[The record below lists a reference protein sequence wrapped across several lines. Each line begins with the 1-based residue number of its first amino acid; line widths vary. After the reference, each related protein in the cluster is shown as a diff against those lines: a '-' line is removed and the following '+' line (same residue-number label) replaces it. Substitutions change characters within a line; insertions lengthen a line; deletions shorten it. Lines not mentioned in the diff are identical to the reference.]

1 MSCSIST
8 DIAWEN
14 FISNNYQNIDIDGEC
29 IKEKNLVIPK
39 PSKIYIST
47 QTKIAYFNQH
57 ISLYELFWKVPIIPY
72 QTRENGIIKK
82 QIKINCLTPE
92 DVVNLE
98 KIIAKTT
105 MINVDIIAQVNN
117 PHARK
122 VKFKDIR
129 KINVGLCKKELLC
142 LRKKK
147 KGAFY
152 NCFVVI
158 LRLQYKGIFKEV
170 HIKVFNTGK
179 LEIPGIQEEEF
190 MILAL
195 DYLIHTL
202 QPFLTKKLT
211 YCKENIRNVLI
222 NSNFSANY
230 FIDRNKFC
238 NILKYKYN
246 IHTMFDPCSYPGIQC
261 KFYYNEIH
269 AEQNGVCKCNHR
281 CDKKGSGKSTNSCLE
296 VSFMI
301 FRTGSIL
308 IVGNCSK
315 AILSIIYSFLVDIL
329 RREFKEIQ
337 IKGEPKKVKK
347 KKKLRKQIIYIKI

>member
-1 MSCSIST
+1 MLAQASHILDIFPCYLLSVSILA
-8 DIAWEN
+8 II
-14 FISNNYQNIDIDGEC
+14 F
-29 IKEKNLVIPK
+29 L
-39 PSKIYIST
+39 
-47 QTKIAYFNQH
+47 
-57 ISLYELFWKVPIIPY
+57 ISLIFELPVF
-72 QTRENGIIKK
+72 EA
-82 QIKINCLTPE
+82 LTF
-92 DVVNLE
+92 D
-98 KIIAKTT
+98 
-105 MINVDIIAQVNN
+105 
-117 PHARK
+117 
-122 VKFKDIR
+122 
-129 KINVGLCKKELLC
+129 
-142 LRKKK
+142 
-147 KGAFY
+147 
-152 NCFVVI
+152 
-158 LRLQYKGIFKEV
+158 
-170 HIKVFNTGK
+170 
-179 LEIPGIQEEEF
+179 
-190 MILAL
+190 
-195 DYLIHTL
+195 
-202 QPFLTKKLT
+202 
-211 YCKENIRNVLI
+211 LI

-261 KFYYNEIH
+261 KYYYNEIH
-269 AEQNGVCKCNHR
+269 TEQNGVCKCNHR